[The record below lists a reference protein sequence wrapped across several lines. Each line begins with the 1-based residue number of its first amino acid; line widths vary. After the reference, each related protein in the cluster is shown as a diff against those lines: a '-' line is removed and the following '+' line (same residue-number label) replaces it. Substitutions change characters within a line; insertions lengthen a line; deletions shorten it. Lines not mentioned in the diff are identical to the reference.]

1 MRRTG
6 AFGENHIAADYMLS
20 SVSAHVEYLVSRER
34 TRPGL
39 VAAIERVLE
48 LGLAAGFN
56 LDG

>member
-34 TRPGL
+34 TRPDWSRRL
-39 VAAIERVLE
+39 SA
-48 LGLAAGFN
+48 FWS
-56 LDG
+56 LDSRRALIWMV

>member
-20 SVSAHVEYLVSRER
+20 SVSDPLTYLVSRER
-34 TRPGL
+34 TRPRL

-48 LGLAAGFN
+48 LGFAACFN